1 MSDQSLSITLWD
13 CFTSW
18 AYYCNFSFLSELV
31 LFGFTQLTY
40 IFRKK
45 KKTILFLILAI
56 KLLIVYL
63 ILSEKSVTF
72 SQAHNIL
79 LFLDLSDDLLN
90 VLQNFVKNKTNLF
103 LKITVPLQFSLPS
116 VFCAVHSRESID
128 DLFPFHHICG
138 LRSLDPAFIYRCLLR
153 WFCFLA
159 FLFFC

>member
-1 MSDQSLSITLWD
+1 M
-13 CFTSW
+13 
-18 AYYCNFSFLSELV
+18 
-31 LFGFTQLTY
+31 
-40 IFRKK
+40 
-45 KKTILFLILAI
+45 ILAI

-63 ILSEKSVTF
+63 ILSEKSVAF

-90 VLQNFVKNKTNLF
+90 ALQNFVKSKTNLF

-159 FLFFC
+159 FLFFFLLILTLTMESTSMLMMPTVWQAEAAGHSTTEKSQPRSR